1 VDFEDQIEFFS
12 KFLVFL
18 TTPNA
23 PGLVEVDALQ
33 QIQNGS

>member
-18 TTPNA
+18 TTLNA
-23 PGLVEVDALQ
+23 PDLVVVDALQ